1 MICIKMC
8 NVPRLSRGALYLCI
22 QEMIPIIHM
31 SVIIRMEEFAMSLN
45 KYLLSF
51 LLCGAFFPLFAEEKA
66 NTSSRQFF
74 QKSGNQALANHEK
87 IPQKSKRDLRFFI
100 CGLFTHIIE
109 DIPFD
114 SSWNIYWSNQANN
127 FFNSI
132 IPEEIKKYQSK
143 ISFAGEFLRFLRP
156 RIIGTK
162 YNFFNLCIYTL
173 SPDVVTCQYKPN
185 LKVKNIRYINNDPD
199 FPVREYLVRLNSYV
213 KKDLNG
219 RFVTHTRQQYF
230 YVGGTILLNGNMRIA
245 YSEILAN
252 EGLPLKNR
260 TPILENIP
268 KKILN
273 EFQEWTKTQQ
283 EKYKNLPECHNR
295 KLCSQE
301 MI

>member
-1 MICIKMC
+1 M
-8 NVPRLSRGALYLCI
+8 
-22 QEMIPIIHM
+22 
-31 SVIIRMEEFAMSLN
+31 
-45 KYLLSF
+45 
-51 LLCGAFFPLFAEEKA
+51 
-66 NTSSRQFF
+66 
-74 QKSGNQALANHEK
+74 
-87 IPQKSKRDLRFFI
+87 
-100 CGLFTHIIE
+100 
-109 DIPFD
+109 
-114 SSWNIYWSNQANN
+114 
-127 FFNSI
+127 
-132 IPEEIKKYQSK
+132 
-143 ISFAGEFLRFLRP
+143 
-156 RIIGTK
+156 
-162 YNFFNLCIYTL
+162 
-173 SPDVVTCQYKPN
+173 TCQYKPN

>member
-1 MICIKMC
+1 
-8 NVPRLSRGALYLCI
+8 
-22 QEMIPIIHM
+22 
-31 SVIIRMEEFAMSLN
+31 MSLN
-45 KYLLSF
+45 KYLFSF
-51 LLCGAFFPLFAEEKA
+51 LLCGAFFPLLSEEKA

-100 CGLFTHIIE
+100 CELFTHIIE

-114 SSWNIYWSNQANN
+114 SSWNIYWSKQANN

-132 IPEEIKKYQSK
+132 IPGEIKEYQSK

-156 RIIGTK
+156 RIIGAK

-173 SPDVVTCQYKPN
+173 SPDVVTCQYTQN
-185 LKVKNIRYINNDPD
+185 LKVKNIRYLNNDPD

-213 KKDLNG
+213 RKDLNG

-268 KKILN
+268 EKILN

-283 EKYKNLPECHNR
+283 EKYKNFPECHNR